1 MKKAP
6 LTIAALLTTAASL
19 ASAFSITGQEIGNDV
34 IFNYE
39 GSINTGGLQSFG
51 GSGLLDTEFEPADN
65 EFSAGGNAD
74 VYKFADLTVTGSM
87 GTGGDVSGVAVGD
100 TIGIFPN
107 FGTGGIEPN
116 IWLPS
121 GYTSGE
127 NITGIITF
135 ANNTFAAMGI
145 TENNT
150 VTYSWGSG
158 GNADS
163 ITFSTVPE
171 PSSSALWL
179 GLITVVVSA
188 TRRRSS

>member
-1 MKKAP
+1 MKKTS
-6 LTIAALLTTAASL
+6 LTILALLTTVASL
-19 ASAFSITGQEIGNDV
+19 ASAFSITGQEIGTDV
-34 IFNYE
+34 VFTYT
-39 GSINTGGLQSFG
+39 GSINTGDLSFSG
-51 GSGLLDTEFEPADN
+51 TGLLDTEFEAIDN
-65 EFSAGGNAD
+65 EFAAGGNAD
-74 VYKFADLTVTGSM
+74 VYVFANLTVTGAM
-87 GTGGDVSGVAVGD
+87 GTGGDVPGVAAGD

-107 FGTGGIEPN
+107 FGPGGIEPN

-121 GYTSGE
+121 GYTSGD
-127 NITGIITF
+127 NITGTITF
-135 ANNTFAAMGI
+135 TNNTFAAMGV

-179 GLITVVVSA
+179 GIATVVVA
-188 TRRRSS
+188 ITRRRWS